1 MALVM
6 PDGAYAYPAYDLIA
20 TPTTDLEASS
30 FVGRIRQSRH
40 PAMALVTPDGA
51 YAYPAYD
58 RFTAIS
64 HMLFALWC
72 MQSPFKKDTP
82 MTLHCAF
89 IGFGKSTTRYHLP
102 YVLNRKGSWHVA
114 HIFRRH
120 AKPEEQAPIY
130 SHIHFTSDL
139 DEVLNDPQVK
149 LVIVCTHADSH
160 FDYARRAL
168 EAGKNVLVEK
178 PFTPTLAEAKVLFE
192 LARSKGL
199 TVTPYQNRRFDSC
212 FLTAK
217 KAIESGKLGEIVEV
231 ESHFDYYR
239 PIAETKPGL
248 PQDGAFYGLGVH
260 TMDQIISLFG
270 RPDHVAY
277 DIRSLRNKANPDDT
291 FEAQLFYG
299 DLKAIV
305 KTSHLVKIDYPKF
318 IVHGTRGSFVKY
330 GIDQQE
336 TSLKANIMPGEP
348 GFAADDSV
356 GLLEY
361 VNDEGVTVKEEMKPE
376 VGDYGRVYDA
386 LFETLTHGVPNYVKE
401 SDVLTNLEILER
413 AFEQASPATVT
424 LAK

>member
-1 MALVM
+1 MSLSTSLTFKCESNAFFCKKCWTSANENDYYCLAIRKTLAENLKARHCSHCFQYYLASRVLAFFLIFRSQFIH
-6 PDGAYAYPAYDLIA
+6 GSACVRYAH
-20 TPTTDLEASS
+20 SS
-30 FVGRIRQSRH
+30 RNH
-40 PAMALVTPDGA
+40 
-51 YAYPAYD
+51 
-58 RFTAIS
+58 
-64 HMLFALWC
+64 
-72 MQSPFKKDTP
+72 
-82 MTLHCAF
+82 
-89 IGFGKSTTRYHLP
+89 
-102 YVLNRKGSWHVA
+102 VLNRKDSWHVA

-139 DEVLNDPQVK
+139 DEVLNDPDVK
-149 LVIVCTHADSH
+149 LVVVCTHADSH
-160 FDYARRAL
+160 FEYAKRAL

-178 PFTPTLAEAKVLFE
+178 PFTPTLAQAKELFA
-192 LARSKGL
+192 LAKSKGL

-239 PIAETKPGL
+239 PVAETKPGL

-318 IVHGTRGSFVKY
+318 IVHGKKGSFIKY

-356 GLLEY
+356 GVLEY
-361 VNDEGVTVKEEMKPE
+361 VNDEGVTVREEMKPE
-376 VGDYGRVYDA
+376 MGDYGRVYDA
-386 LFETLTHGVPNYVKE
+386 LYQTITHGAPNYVKE
-401 SDVLTNLEILER
+401 SEVLTNLEILER
-413 AFEQASPATVT
+413 GFEQASPSTVT

>member
-1 MALVM
+1 MV
-6 PDGAYAYPAYDLIA
+6 IN
-20 TPTTDLEASS
+20 
-30 FVGRIRQSRH
+30 
-40 PAMALVTPDGA
+40 
-51 YAYPAYD
+51 
-58 RFTAIS
+58 
-64 HMLFALWC
+64 
-72 MQSPFKKDTP
+72 
-82 MTLHCAF
+82 CAF

-102 YVLNRKGSWHVA
+102 YVLNRKDSWHVA

-139 DEVLNDPQVK
+139 DEVLNDPDVK
-149 LVIVCTHADSH
+149 LIVVCTHADSH
-160 FDYARRAL
+160 FEYAKRAL
-168 EAGKNVLVEK
+168 EAGKMCWSKNHSLRRLRRRRT
-178 PFTPTLAEAKVLFE
+178 FALAK
-192 LARSKGL
+192 SKGL

-239 PIAETKPGL
+239 PVAETKPGL

-260 TMDQIISLFG
+260 TLDQIISLFG

-318 IVHGTRGSFVKY
+318 IVHGKKGSFIKY

-356 GLLEY
+356 GVLEY
-361 VNDEGVTVKEEMKPE
+361 VNDEGVTVREEMKPE
-376 VGDYGRVYDA
+376 MGDYGRVYDA
-386 LFETLTHGVPNYVKE
+386 LYQTITSGAPNYVKE
-401 SDVLTNLEILER
+401 SEVLTNLEILER
-413 AFEQASPATVT
+413 GFEQASPSTLT

>member
-1 MALVM
+1 
-6 PDGAYAYPAYDLIA
+6 
-20 TPTTDLEASS
+20 
-30 FVGRIRQSRH
+30 
-40 PAMALVTPDGA
+40 
-51 YAYPAYD
+51 
-58 RFTAIS
+58 
-64 HMLFALWC
+64 
-72 MQSPFKKDTP
+72 

-102 YVLNRKGSWHVA
+102 YVLNRKDTWHVA

-120 AKPEEQAPIY
+120 AKPEEQAPHY

-139 DEVLNDPQVK
+139 DEVLGDPQVK

-160 FDYARRAL
+160 FEYAKRAL

-178 PFTPTLAEAKVLFE
+178 PFTPTLAEAKVLFD

-217 KAIESGKLGEIVEV
+217 KAIESGKLGKIVEI
-231 ESHFDYYR
+231 ESHFDYY
-239 PIAETKPGL
+239 
-248 PQDGAFYGLGVH
+248 
-260 TMDQIISLFG
+260 

-318 IVHGTRGSFVKY
+318 IVHGTKGSFVKY

-348 GFAADDSV
+348 GFAADESV
-356 GLLEY
+356 GVLEY
-361 VNDEGVTVKEEMKPE
+361 VNDDGVTVKEEVKPE
-376 VGDYGRVYDA
+376 TGDYGRVYDA
-386 LFETLTHGVPNYVKE
+386 LYQTLTVGTPNYVKE
-401 SDVLTNLEILER
+401 SEVLTNLEILER
-413 AFEQASPATVT
+413 AFEQASPATIT

>member
-1 MALVM
+1 
-6 PDGAYAYPAYDLIA
+6 
-20 TPTTDLEASS
+20 
-30 FVGRIRQSRH
+30 
-40 PAMALVTPDGA
+40 
-51 YAYPAYD
+51 
-58 RFTAIS
+58 
-64 HMLFALWC
+64 
-72 MQSPFKKDTP
+72 

-102 YVLNRKGSWHVA
+102 YVLHRKDSWHVA

-120 AKPEEQAPIY
+120 PKPEEQHPQY
-130 SHIHFTSDL
+130 QHIHFTSDI
-139 DEVLNDPQVK
+139 DDIFNDPQVK

-160 FDYARRAL
+160 FDYAKRAL

-178 PFTPTLAEAKVLFE
+178 PFTPTMAEAVTLFE
-192 LARSKGL
+192 LAKRKGL

-212 FLTAK
+212 FLTTK
-217 KAIESGKLGEIVEV
+217 KAIESGKLGNIVEI

-239 PIAETKPGL
+239 PVAETKPGL
-248 PQDGAFYGLGVH
+248 PQDGSFYGLGVH

-270 RPDHVAY
+270 RPDHAAY

-318 IVHGTRGSFVKY
+318 IVHGTKGSFIKY

-336 TSLKANIMPGEP
+336 TSLKANIMPGDP
-348 GFAADDSV
+348 GFAADDSK
-356 GLLEY
+356 GILEY
-361 VNDEGVTVKEEMKPE
+361 VNAAGETVREEVAPE
-376 VGDYGRVYDA
+376 TGDYGRVYDA
-386 LFETLTHGVPNYVKE
+386 LYETLSNGAPNYVKE
-401 SDVLTNLEILER
+401 SEVLTNLELLER
-413 AFEQASPATVT
+413 AFEQASPATIT

>member
-1 MALVM
+1 MV
-6 PDGAYAYPAYDLIA
+6 IN
-20 TPTTDLEASS
+20 
-30 FVGRIRQSRH
+30 
-40 PAMALVTPDGA
+40 
-51 YAYPAYD
+51 
-58 RFTAIS
+58 
-64 HMLFALWC
+64 
-72 MQSPFKKDTP
+72 
-82 MTLHCAF
+82 CAF

-102 YVLNRKGSWHVA
+102 YVLNRKDSWHVA

-139 DEVLNDPQVK
+139 DEVLNDPDVK
-149 LVIVCTHADSH
+149 LVVVCTHADSH
-160 FDYARRAL
+160 FEYAKRAGSR
-168 EAGKNVLVEK
+168 EKCAGRKTVHPDACQAKEL
-178 PFTPTLAEAKVLFE
+178 FALAK
-192 LARSKGL
+192 SKGL

-239 PIAETKPGL
+239 PVAETKPGL

-318 IVHGTRGSFVKY
+318 IVHGKKGSFIKY

-356 GLLEY
+356 GVLEY
-361 VNDEGVTVKEEMKPE
+361 VNDEGVTVREEMKPE
-376 VGDYGRVYDA
+376 MGDYGRVYDA
-386 LFETLTHGVPNYVKE
+386 LYQTITNGAPNYVKE
-401 SDVLTNLEILER
+401 SEVLTNLEILER
-413 AFEQASPATVT
+413 GFEQASPSTVT